1 MRDAVGSVT
10 LDPMTHFEQVGGE
23 PALRRILEDFYD
35 RVFSDLMIGYLFKG
49 RDKARLV
56 TLELQLT
63 ARVMGADV
71 VYEGRPMRAAHA
83 ALSIN
88 RGQFQRR
95 NQLLRETLRD
105 HEVPDE
111 VQRAWVAHATALE
124 RAILGGRADPDC
136 MPYRGPDSDP

>member
-1 MRDAVGSVT
+1 
-10 LDPMTHFEQVGGE
+10 MTHFEQVGGE

>member
-1 MRDAVGSVT
+1 
-10 LDPMTHFEQVGGE
+10 MTHFEIVGGE

-35 RVFSDLMIGYLFKG
+35 RIFNDLMIGYLFKG

-71 VYEGRPMRAAHA
+71 VYEGRPMRAAHQ

-105 HEVPDE
+105 HAVPDD
-111 VQRAWVAHATALE
+111 VQRAWIAHATALE
-124 RAILGGRADPDC
+124 KAILGGRVDPDC
-136 MPYRGPDSDP
+136 APPRGPVSDP